1 MNLKKFTESL
11 TPNEKREL
19 LAILTEKPEKR
30 LTVEEWVTSNKELS
44 VRAQTCLIYSGM
56 KDRFIDELTK
66 SDLVKIRNL
75 GKVTLEEI
83 LSQCVFIER

>member
-30 LTVEEWVTSNKELS
+30 LTVKEWVTSNKELS
-44 VRAQTCLIYSGM
+44 VRAQNCLIYSGM
-56 KDRFIDELTK
+56 KDHFIDELTK
-66 SDLVKIRNL
+66 SDLLKIRNL
-75 GKVTLEEI
+75 GKVTMEEI